1 MPEIVYK
8 NKKYEVKDINFMDF
22 FKMAKENTEEIIVAK
37 INNKLFDLTA
47 SISESGEIIPVT
59 FNNDEG
65 KEVYWHSTSHI
76 MAAAVKRLFP
86 EVKVTIGPAISEGF
100 YYDFDKKSPFTEE
113 DLLKIEKE
121 MEKIIDEGHK
131 FIREEIDIQKAKDMF
146 EKAGEN
152 YKVEILNEIKDGK
165 VSIYKTA
172 DFVDLCRGPHI
183 DNTKKIKSIKLLK
196 LAGAYWRGDEKNK
209 MLQRIYGI
217 SFPDKKMLDD
227 YIKRLEEAK
236 QRDHR
241 KLGKELDLFS
251 THDEFGPGLIYWHP
265 KGAIIRKEIED
276 FWREEHLK
284 RDYEIL
290 YTPHVA
296 KIDLWN
302 ISGHTS
308 FYKENMYPSMEMDEM
323 EYLIKPMNCP
333 FHILIYK
340 STLRSYRELPIRWCE
355 LGTVYRYEK
364 SGVLH
369 GLMRVRG
376 FTQDDAHIFMTE
388 EQLEQEIINVI
399 DLITFVLKTFGFY
412 EYEVFLST
420 KPKDAIG
427 EARVWKLAEE
437 ALKKALSTAGLKYD
451 IDEGGGAFYGPKI
464 DIKIKDALNRTWQ
477 CSTIQVDFNM
487 PERFDVKYIGEDG
500 KEHRAIMIHR
510 ALLGSFERFFG
521 VLIEH
526 YKGAFPLWLS
536 PVQVALLTITERVK
550 DYAENLLKKLKE
562 KKIRAI
568 LNDANETIGAKI
580 RNSTLQKIPFMLIIG
595 DKEQQKNVV
604 SVRKRTGEEK
614 KDVKIDEFLNML
626 IEKIEKKDLNI

>member
-1 MPEIVYK
+1 MFKKMGEDYK
-8 NKKYEVKDINFMDF
+8 I
-22 FKMAKENTEEIIVAK
+22 
-37 INNKLFDLTA
+37 
-47 SISESGEIIPVT
+47 
-59 FNNDEG
+59 
-65 KEVYWHSTSHI
+65 
-76 MAAAVKRLFP
+76 
-86 EVKVTIGPAISEGF
+86 
-100 YYDFDKKSPFTEE
+100 
-113 DLLKIEKE
+113 
-121 MEKIIDEGHK
+121 
-131 FIREEIDIQKAKDMF
+131 
-146 EKAGEN
+146 
-152 YKVEILNEIKDGK
+152 EILNEIKDSK
-165 VSIYKTA
+165 VSIYKTEN
-172 DFVDLCRGPHI
+172 FIDLCRGPHI
-183 DNTKKIKSIKLLK
+183 DNSAKVKSIKLLK

-217 SFPDKKMLDD
+217 SFPDKKLLDD
-227 YIKRLEEAK
+227 YLKRLEEAK

-251 THDEFGPGLIYWHP
+251 THDEFGPGLIFWHP

-276 FWREEHLK
+276 FWRDEHLK
-284 RDYEIL
+284 RGYEIL

-302 ISGHTS
+302 KSGHTS
-308 FYKENMYPSMEMDEM
+308 FYRENMFPSMQMDEM
-323 EYLIKPMNCP
+323 EYLVKPMNCP

-340 STLRSYRELPIRWCE
+340 TSLRSYRELPLRWCE

-399 DLITFVLKTFGFY
+399 DMITFVLKTFGFY
-412 EYEVFLST
+412 EYEIFLST
-420 KPKDAIG
+420 KPKDSIG
-427 EARVWKLAEE
+427 EPRVWELAEN
-437 ALKKALSTAGLKYD
+437 ALKQALSKAGLKYD

-500 KEHRAIMIHR
+500 KEHRVIMIHR

-526 YKGAFPLWLS
+526 YKGAFPVWLS
-536 PVQVALLTITERVK
+536 PVQVSILTITERVK
-550 DYAENLLKKLKE
+550 DYAENIFNKLKE
-562 KKIRAI
+562 KKIRVI
-568 LNDANETIGAKI
+568 LNNANETIGAKI

-614 KDVKIDEFLNML
+614 KDVNIDEFLNMIL
-626 IEKIEKKDLNI
+626 TKIEQKDLDI